1 MVLLCVP
8 LGASGQYMSLLAP
21 VLGTGL
27 TVVDSGMRGVDVVPG
42 GRPIGMLLVVGEPR
56 VAAGAIVTVAV
67 CLVAAFVALLVVG
80 VVSVSARAISPACWA
95 AVRVGV
101 RPCV

>member
-1 MVLLCVP
+1 
-8 LGASGQYMSLLAP
+8 
-21 VLGTGL
+21 
-27 TVVDSGMRGVDVVPG
+27 
-42 GRPIGMLLVVGEPR
+42 ML
-56 VAAGAIVTVAV
+56 AGAIRLACWAAVRVGVRPDVWAADAVARVAV

-80 VVSVSARAISPACWA
+80 VVSVLARAISPACWA